1 VRQPPDQ
8 TLALLLKRL
17 REDRGLTQEQ
27 LAFDTGLSASALS
40 RIERGLN
47 NPAWTTVVQIAKA
60 LDVTVT
66 ELAAQMESPPSSR
79 Q

>member
-1 VRQPPDQ
+1 MVRQPPDQ

-60 LDVTVT
+60 LDVSVT
-66 ELAAQMESPPSSR
+66 ELAAQMEQTP
-79 Q
+79 